1 MLAWLLDPIAAGL
14 TRLYGRPL
22 GHDVAIVF
30 IVALVLTVVVAARWS
45 RFGASGVTGA
55 VGVPLMSP
63 SGTMRLF
70 TMTSRIWQQAR
81 GSRGI
86 VWSVAASLVAV
97 AISVFPLAVGASLM
111 IQGEIARG
119 VIYTLLGYLWIW
131 MFLGLLPVWFVA
143 GWYAYGF
150 WPSLLGNGL
159 LFLVLSSPEWLMARA
174 HRAAPEAGDVTAH
187 AAANEG
193 AP

>member
-45 RFGASGVTGA
+45 RSGSSGVTA
-55 VGVPLMSP
+55 ALGVPLMSP
-63 SGTMRLF
+63 SGTLRLF
-70 TMTSRIWQQAR
+70 AKTSRMWQQAH
-81 GSRGI
+81 GI
-86 VWSVAASLVAV
+86 RTVLWALAASLVA
-97 AISVFPLAVGASLM
+97 AGLSVLPLAVGASLVA
-111 IQGEIARG
+111 QGETARG

-131 MFLGLLPVWFVA
+131 MFLGLLPVWLVA

-150 WPSLLGNGL
+150 WPSVLGNGL

-174 HRAAPEAGDVTAH
+174 HRAAPEAGDATAH

>member
-30 IVALVLTVVVAARWS
+30 LLAFVVTLVVAARWS
-45 RFGASGVTGA
+45 RPGSSGVTAA

-63 SGTMRLF
+63 AGTRRLLA
-70 TMTSRIWQQAR
+70 TTLAMWRAPR
-81 GSRGI
+81 GMQPVLCALAASI
-86 VWSVAASLVAV
+86 IAVALTALPLAMGASLV
-97 AISVFPLAVGASLM
+97 L
-111 IQGEIARG
+111 QGDVARG

-131 MFLGLLPVWFVA
+131 TFLGLLPVWLVA
-143 GWYAYGF
+143 GWYEYGF
-150 WPSLLGNGL
+150 WQSVLGNGL
-159 LFLVLSSPEWLMARA
+159 LFLLLRSPEWLMARA
-174 HRAAPEAGDVTAH
+174 HRAAPVAGDVPAH

>member
-1 MLAWLLDPIAAGL
+1 MLAWLLDPIATGL

-30 IVALVLTVVVAARWS
+30 LLAFVLTVVVAARWS
-45 RFGASGVTGA
+45 RSGITAALGM
-55 VGVPLMSP
+55 PLMSP
-63 SGTMRLF
+63 AGTMRLLVTTF
-70 TMTSRIWQQAR
+70 AMWRAAR
-81 GSRGI
+81 GACAVAWALAAS
-86 VWSVAASLVAV
+86 VVAAVVTML
-97 AISVFPLAVGASLM
+97 PLAVGTSLV

-131 MFLGLLPVWFVA
+131 MFLGLLPVWLVA
-143 GWYAYGF
+143 GWYEYGF
-150 WPSLLGNGL
+150 WQSVLGNGL

-174 HRAAPEAGDVTAH
+174 HRAAPAADDLTAH
-187 AAANEG
+187 AAAKEG